1 MSYSVYLRSKLAS
14 EPTILNTKKP
24 TDASMFTQKVRMVA
38 SQDFSTAGGAYGTTL
53 QSSDMSYGGLN
64 HPTTSNLKNTG
75 RPGPASAFTA
85 YVGSQ
90 AIRTDAAYQRGIIVN
105 PTFMGTA
112 QCNAITNPPA
122 PPQTSSDFIRKT
134 QGQKVS
140 CVGEQHD
147 PNTLGPRI
155 FVDNTIRNQGDPALC
170 TTRAANHSYVAENP
184 HMLYS
189 PRPSQAGGQ
198 YAVKGDLAPGKD
210 LGALGGNPHYKAGAA
225 LARPQNY
232 HISKKDTNVKTTSAK
247 PVPTKYQIP
256 ANTPAHL
263 KINDPITPRAF

>member
-24 TDASMFTQKVRMVA
+24 TDASMFTQKVRMIA
-38 SQDFSTAGGAYGTTL
+38 SQDFPTNGQAYGTTL

-85 YVGSQ
+85 YLGSQ

-105 PTFMGTA
+105 HTFMGTA
-112 QCNAITNPPA
+112 QCNAITNPAA
-122 PPQTSSDFIRKT
+122 PPQSSSDFLRKT

-147 PNTLGPRI
+147 PNTLGPNL
-155 FVDNTIRNQGDPALC
+155 FVDNTIRNQGDPGLC
-170 TTRAANHSYVAENP
+170 TSRAANHGFVAENP
-184 HMLYS
+184 HIMYS
-189 PRPSQAGGQ
+189 PRPSQGGGQ
-198 YAVKGDLAPGKD
+198 YALKGDLAPGKD
-210 LGALGGNPHYKAGAA
+210 LGAKGGNPNYKAGAA

-232 HISKKDTNVKTTSAK
+232 QIFKNDTNVKTTTMK

-256 ANTPAHL
+256 AGAPAHL
-263 KINDPITPRAF
+263 KINDPIAPRAF

>member
-24 TDASMFTQKVRMVA
+24 TDASMFTQKVRMIA
-38 SQDFSTAGGAYGTTL
+38 SQDFPTNGQAYGTTL

-85 YVGSQ
+85 YLGSQ

-112 QCNAITNPPA
+112 QCNAITNPAA
-122 PPQTSSDFIRKT
+122 PPQSSSDFLRKT

-147 PNTLGPRI
+147 PNTLGPNL
-155 FVDNTIRNQGDPALC
+155 FVDNTIRNQGDPGLC
-170 TTRAANHSYVAENP
+170 TSRAANHGFVAENP
-184 HMLYS
+184 HIMYS
-189 PRPSQAGGQ
+189 PRPSQGGGQ
-198 YAVKGDLAPGKD
+198 YALKGDLAPGKD
-210 LGALGGNPHYKAGAA
+210 VGAKGGNPNYKVGGA
-225 LARPQNY
+225 LRRPQNY
-232 HISKKDTNVKTTSAK
+232 QIYKEDTNVGTTSAK
-247 PVPTKYQIP
+247 PVPSKYQIP
-256 ANTPAHL
+256 AGAPAHL
-263 KINDPITPRAF
+263 KINDPIAPRAF